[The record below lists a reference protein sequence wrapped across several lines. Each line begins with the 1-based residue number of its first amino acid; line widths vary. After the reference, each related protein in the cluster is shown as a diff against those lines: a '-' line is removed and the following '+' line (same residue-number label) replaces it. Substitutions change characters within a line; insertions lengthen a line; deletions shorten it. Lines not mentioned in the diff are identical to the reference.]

1 MSSSIKKVKKIKQKQ
16 KQKQSQ
22 QTKINIRI
30 GDISKKKSKSRRR
43 SERNRT
49 DAREKVDTKIQFV
62 PQYIQS
68 GPMITSDTVRS
79 SLQPVNLSEALNK
92 RLGEFEKKINEGIPL
107 QNVEELTRLI
117 NKGIETMK
125 RPNVPPPFMYS
136 SASSDSGDMYSYNLP
151 DDEDYSTS
159 WRDFSPIN
167 LSEIKF
173 PPVGVPRNEGPE
185 EASSRVWETL
195 FPQGPPRQEFED
207 DMKYPI
213 GDALEYIPNYVF
225 NQPLGDIAPLV
236 DLPNLPINLPPIE
249 EEAQEEVN
257 YPLVAVESDFI
268 KVKEPENETFTTGI
282 KEKKDKIFLNTGY
295 QYKGKEV
302 YLSGKSK
309 PYMFTTEGEFKPARN
324 VLTPSQFRKL
334 EANIQS
340 KNLKFL
346 P

>member
-151 DDEDYSTS
+151 DDG
-159 WRDFSPIN
+159 DFSPLN
-167 LSEIKF
+167 LSEIK
-173 PPVGVPRNEGPE
+173 PVPRNE
-185 EASSRVWETL
+185 
-195 FPQGPPRQEFED
+195 GPPRQEFED
-207 DMKYPI
+207 DMKYPV

-340 KNLKFL
+340 KNLKYKKDNEIVV
-346 P
+346 